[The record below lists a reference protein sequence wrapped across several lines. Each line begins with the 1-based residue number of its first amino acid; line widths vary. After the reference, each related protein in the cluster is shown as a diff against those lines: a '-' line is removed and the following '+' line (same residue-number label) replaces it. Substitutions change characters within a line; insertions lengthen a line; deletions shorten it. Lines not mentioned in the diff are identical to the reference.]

1 MLIVVSLHCEAD
13 VLSVCG
19 LKLFV
24 SKKISVED
32 LGDKNSVGLPC
43 QPVQRGAH
51 AAPLPLL
58 FVLVFP
64 TLSEGK
70 KNLPRRGAMGEEHK
84 TESQAAQ
91 SQLHHCRKCISRAAP
106 LWLRK
111 RPVDELW
118 IFCTKTAFVYK
129 CDEIWIV
136 SVWRFELL
144 PPHGATDGNVKT
156 LKLLMEILEYIL
168 YMRCESGHK
177 SSHLFAVSTT
187 QGWFAHLSYTH
198 NK

>member
-1 MLIVVSLHCEAD
+1 MDLFEILQQLGWKYLICKSLYIRCVGVLIVVSLHCEAD

-51 AAPLPLL
+51 AAPLALL

-64 TLSEGK
+64 TLCEE
-70 KNLPRRGAMGEEHK
+70 KNLPRRGAIGEEHK

-91 SQLHHCRKCISRAAP
+91 SQLHHCRKCISQAAP
-106 LWLRK
+106 PGSER
-111 RPVDELW
+111 ELM
-118 IFCTKTAFVYK
+118 
-129 CDEIWIV
+129 
-136 SVWRFELL
+136 S
-144 PPHGATDGNVKT
+144 
-156 LKLLMEILEYIL
+156 
-168 YMRCESGHK
+168 CESCAQK
-177 SSHLFAVSTT
+177 QPLFTSVTRSESCLCDDLNFCLHVEPQTGMLRLFNCWWKFWNT
-187 QGWFAHLSYTH
+187 CCI
-198 NK
+198 